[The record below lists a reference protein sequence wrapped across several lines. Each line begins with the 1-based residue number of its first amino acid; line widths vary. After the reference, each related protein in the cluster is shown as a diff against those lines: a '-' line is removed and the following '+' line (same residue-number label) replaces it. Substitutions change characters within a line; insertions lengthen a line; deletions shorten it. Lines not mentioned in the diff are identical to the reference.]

1 MDAPQLFFSLT
12 ESNNKQWFNISIHC
26 EILSDSKISDEY
38 CPWPGFLR
46 ASLACY
52 GLIAWRKYHAIFRK
66 TVRSW
71 RQNLTQ
77 PKVFFLSVVHCGSY
91 YCLLCGGQLHL
102 SPCYQMLFC
111 PKITHA
117 PSAPHYFLEL
127 CQSNEMEC
135 PFGLFDTYQAFNMY
149 CSQSRMKISLT
160 FILQTRKLIWQRI

>member
-77 PKVFFLSVVHCGSY
+77 PKVFSSLLFTVAHVTVYCVVGSFIYHHVTRCSFVQNSPMHHLLHIIFWNSVKAMKWNAPLG
-91 YCLLCGGQLHL
+91 CLTHTKPLTCIAVKAGWRFHWP
-102 SPCYQMLFC
+102 SFC
-111 PKITHA
+111 RQ
-117 PSAPHYFLEL
+117 E
-127 CQSNEMEC
+127 N
-135 PFGLFDTYQAFNMY
+135 
-149 CSQSRMKISLT
+149 
-160 FILQTRKLIWQRI
+160 